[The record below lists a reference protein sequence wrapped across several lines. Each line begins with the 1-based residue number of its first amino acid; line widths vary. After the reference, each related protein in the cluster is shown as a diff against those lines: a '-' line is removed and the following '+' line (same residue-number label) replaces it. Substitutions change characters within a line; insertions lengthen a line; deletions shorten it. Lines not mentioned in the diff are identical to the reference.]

1 MVCDHTRLEIVDG
14 EVPVRCALAGLEPAD
29 PRSLL
34 GDSSAHIFDVGVRLE
49 RYRINN
55 DVRLTFRIQIDSAPQ
70 SIFEDG
76 YIEPTLVQALL
87 HSAGIP
93 VVDEFVSSKKE
104 EVLAFA
110 RRTGFPVVAKVVGP
124 VHKSDV
130 GGVVLNI
137 KSEEHL
143 ALEFDRMMKIP
154 DVTSILIQPMLKG
167 TELFIG
173 AKYEE
178 KFGHVVFCG
187 LGGIFVE
194 VLKDVSSGLAPLSY
208 EEQNSPALAAV
219 REGAA
224 GFAARFLAAAGENF
238 AEDGNAAVSPV
249 SVYAAMAM
257 AAECAAGKTRE
268 QLLAALNT
276 DGQTLREGFG
286 LFYRSLARDGKE
298 KIVLSDSVWLDESVA
313 FRQDC
318 LDTLA
323 ESYHCAS
330 FAADFRGANERANEA
345 VRNFIKEQTNGLIDQ
360 DPSLGETTRF
370 ALINTLY
377 VKTKWDQEGNDLPET
392 DETYAF
398 RNADG
403 TTVTTRLLRA
413 YAETGVAYEGENFT
427 SFYAATNIG
436 CRLVFLFLYEGLTP
450 KDVFTQENIAAAA
463 DADYGGYDENGSP
476 RYGTRCLF
484 PAFEA
489 VYKENVSPI
498 LQDMG
503 VTDLF
508 TPACDL
514 SAALETEGES
524 VLCNKVQHVA
534 RLKVEAKGI
543 EGAAATIADAAPESD
558 EAPVEVFDFV
568 VDRAFAYLLLAP
580 DGTILFAGAVNKI

>member
-1 MVCDHTRLEIVDG
+1 MRKTLKIA
-14 EVPVRCALAGLEPAD
+14 ALTAACIL
-29 PRSLL
+29 
-34 GDSSAHIFDVGVRLE
+34 
-49 RYRINN
+49 
-55 DVRLTFRIQIDSAPQ
+55 AP
-70 SIFEDG
+70 S
-76 YIEPTLVQALL
+76 
-87 HSAGIP
+87 
-93 VVDEFVSSKKE
+93 
-104 EVLAFA
+104 AFA
-110 RRTGFPVVAKVVGP
+110 ACAPRGKQLAAAK
-124 VHKSDV
+124 D
-130 GGVVLNI
+130 
-137 KSEEHL
+137 
-143 ALEFDRMMKIP
+143 A
-154 DVTSILIQPMLKG
+154 
-167 TELFIG
+167 
-173 AKYEE
+173 
-178 KFGHVVFCG
+178 
-187 LGGIFVE
+187 
-194 VLKDVSSGLAPLSY
+194 APLSY

-276 DGQTLREGFG
+276 DGQALREGFG

-377 VKTKWDQEGNDLPET
+377 VKTTWDRGGNDLPET

-436 CRLVFLFLYEGLTP
+436 CRLVFLLPDEGLTP

-524 VLCNKVQHVA
+524 VMCNKVQHVT

-543 EGAAATIADAAPESD
+543 EGAAATIADAALESD
-558 EAPVEVFDFV
+558 EAPVEISDFV

-580 DGTILFAGAVNKI
+580 DGTILFAGAVNTI